1 MNQAVSFG
9 LLFGGGILLTSALT
23 DSSIADVLTGKA
35 GKVPTKGSALS
46 VAGVGSAVTDAAS
59 TVGASS
65 STGTNASLSGGV
77 TPQSFAQALLQSL
90 GKPISSQNVAAIVA
104 WEKQEGG
111 NWNNPAKY
119 NPLNTTQQEPGS
131 ITLTGSAQGHIQA
144 YTSWQQGLDATVAT
158 LHNGDYQPILDALT
172 SGSTSVGAFGQ
183 AVGSTP
189 WGTGAFS

>member
-65 STGTNASLSGGV
+65 STGTNAS
-77 TPQSFAQALLQSL
+77 
-90 GKPISSQNVAAIVA
+90 SSQNVAAIVA